1 MNAVLILITVV
12 QLLVALALI
21 LIVLFQSGKSQGL
34 SGAIG
39 GIADSYMS
47 RSKAKSMDAKL
58 ARGTKWVAAV
68 FVVLTLVLIIQ
79 RFNRNLLKD
88 EGYLMFTLPVSVHSL
103 LFSKLLSAL
112 LWCVL
117 GGCVGLLSIAL
128 MTMIAMDASQWGEF
142 WAVIHQL
149 IHNVDLEIAGNLG
162 LIGLLALME
171 GVSFLMTIY
180 LSLSVGQ
187 IPTFNRYRG
196 LMAFITFLAIT
207 VITSWLTGSWLT
219 GIPAFL
225 HAGDVSA
232 FSPQAMVGLYIL
244 YDVVVSA
251 LFYGGTWLI
260 LTKKL
265 NLE

>member
-1 MNAVLILITVV
+1 MLGKLMKYELKATGRVLLPLYGAI
-12 QLLVALALI
+12 LLVSVLGAFSLERMSEFEMGALLFVLVYTGLCVAL
-21 LIVLFQSGKSQGL
+21 
-34 SGAIG
+34 
-39 GIADSYMS
+39 
-47 RSKAKSMDAKL
+47 
-58 ARGTKWVAAV
+58 
-68 FVVLTLVLIIQ
+68 VVLTLVLIIQ

-103 LFSKLLSAL
+103 LFSKLFSAL
-112 LWCVL
+112 LWCAL

-196 LMAFITFLAIT
+196 LMAFITFLVIT
-207 VITSWLTGSWLT
+207 VIMSWLT

>member
-1 MNAVLILITVV
+1 MLGKLMKYELKATGRVLLPLYGAI
-12 QLLVALALI
+12 LLVSVLGAFSLERMSEFEMGALLFVLVYTGLCVAL
-21 LIVLFQSGKSQGL
+21 
-34 SGAIG
+34 
-39 GIADSYMS
+39 
-47 RSKAKSMDAKL
+47 
-58 ARGTKWVAAV
+58 
-68 FVVLTLVLIIQ
+68 VVLTLVLIIQ

-207 VITSWLTGSWLT
+207 VIMSWLT

-244 YDVVVSA
+244 YDAVVSA

>member
-1 MNAVLILITVV
+1 MLGKLMKYELKATGRVLLPLYGAI
-12 QLLVALALI
+12 LLVSVLGAFSLERMSEFEMGALVFVLVYTGLCVAL
-21 LIVLFQSGKSQGL
+21 
-34 SGAIG
+34 
-39 GIADSYMS
+39 
-47 RSKAKSMDAKL
+47 
-58 ARGTKWVAAV
+58 
-68 FVVLTLVLIIQ
+68 VVLTLVLIIQ

-103 LFSKLLSAL
+103 LFSKLFSAL

-207 VITSWLTGSWLT
+207 VIMSWLT

-244 YDVVVSA
+244 YDAVVSA

>member
-1 MNAVLILITVV
+1 MLGKLMKYELKATGRVLLPLYGAI
-12 QLLVALALI
+12 LLVSVLGAFSLERMSEFEMGALLFVLVYTGLCVAL
-21 LIVLFQSGKSQGL
+21 
-34 SGAIG
+34 
-39 GIADSYMS
+39 
-47 RSKAKSMDAKL
+47 
-58 ARGTKWVAAV
+58 
-68 FVVLTLVLIIQ
+68 VVLTLVLIIQ

-103 LFSKLLSAL
+103 LFSKLFSAL

-207 VITSWLTGSWLT
+207 VIMSWLTGSWLT

-232 FSPQAMVGLYIL
+232 FSPQAVVGLYIL

>member
-1 MNAVLILITVV
+1 MLGKLMKYELKATGRVLLPLYGAI
-12 QLLVALALI
+12 LLVSVLGAFSLERMSEFEMGALLFVLVYTGLCVAL
-21 LIVLFQSGKSQGL
+21 
-34 SGAIG
+34 
-39 GIADSYMS
+39 
-47 RSKAKSMDAKL
+47 
-58 ARGTKWVAAV
+58 
-68 FVVLTLVLIIQ
+68 VVLTLVLIIQ

-103 LFSKLLSAL
+103 LFSKLFSAL

-180 LSLSVGQ
+180 LSLSVG
-187 IPTFNRYRG
+187 
-196 LMAFITFLAIT
+196 
-207 VITSWLTGSWLT
+207 
-219 GIPAFL
+219 
-225 HAGDVSA
+225 
-232 FSPQAMVGLYIL
+232 
-244 YDVVVSA
+244 
-251 LFYGGTWLI
+251 
-260 LTKKL
+260 
-265 NLE
+265 

>member
-1 MNAVLILITVV
+1 MLGKLMKYELKATGRVLLPLYGAI
-12 QLLVALALI
+12 LLVSVLGAFSLERMSEFEMGALLFVLVYTGLCVAL
-21 LIVLFQSGKSQGL
+21 
-34 SGAIG
+34 
-39 GIADSYMS
+39 
-47 RSKAKSMDAKL
+47 
-58 ARGTKWVAAV
+58 
-68 FVVLTLVLIIQ
+68 VVLTLVLIIQ

-103 LFSKLLSAL
+103 LFSKLFSAL

-207 VITSWLTGSWLT
+207 VIMSWLT

>member
-1 MNAVLILITVV
+1 MLGKLMKYELKATGRVLLPLYGAI
-12 QLLVALALI
+12 LLVSVLGAFSLERMSEFEMGALLFVLVYTGLCVAL
-21 LIVLFQSGKSQGL
+21 
-34 SGAIG
+34 
-39 GIADSYMS
+39 
-47 RSKAKSMDAKL
+47 
-58 ARGTKWVAAV
+58 
-68 FVVLTLVLIIQ
+68 VVLTLVLIIQ

-207 VITSWLTGSWLT
+207 VIMSWLT

>member
-1 MNAVLILITVV
+1 MLGKLMKYELKATGRVLLPLYGAI
-12 QLLVALALI
+12 LLVSVLGAFSLERMSEFEMGALLFVLVYTGLCVAL
-21 LIVLFQSGKSQGL
+21 
-34 SGAIG
+34 
-39 GIADSYMS
+39 
-47 RSKAKSMDAKL
+47 
-58 ARGTKWVAAV
+58 
-68 FVVLTLVLIIQ
+68 VVLTLVLIIQ

-103 LFSKLLSAL
+103 LFSKLFSAL

-207 VITSWLTGSWLT
+207 VIMSWLTGSWLT

>member
-1 MNAVLILITVV
+1 MLGKLMKYELKATGRVLLPLYGAI
-12 QLLVALALI
+12 LLVSVLGAFSLERMSEFEMGALLFVLVYTGLCVAL
-21 LIVLFQSGKSQGL
+21 
-34 SGAIG
+34 
-39 GIADSYMS
+39 
-47 RSKAKSMDAKL
+47 
-58 ARGTKWVAAV
+58 
-68 FVVLTLVLIIQ
+68 VVLTLVLIIQ

-103 LFSKLLSAL
+103 LFSKLFSAL

-207 VITSWLTGSWLT
+207 VIMSWLT

-244 YDVVVSA
+244 YDAVVSA

>member
-1 MNAVLILITVV
+1 MLGKLMKYELKATGRVLLPLYGAI
-12 QLLVALALI
+12 LLVSVLGAFSLERMSEFEMGALLFVLVYTGLCVAL
-21 LIVLFQSGKSQGL
+21 
-34 SGAIG
+34 
-39 GIADSYMS
+39 
-47 RSKAKSMDAKL
+47 
-58 ARGTKWVAAV
+58 
-68 FVVLTLVLIIQ
+68 VVLTLVLIIQ

-103 LFSKLLSAL
+103 LFSKLFSAL

-207 VITSWLTGSWLT
+207 VIMSWLT

-232 FSPQAMVGLYIL
+232 FSPQTVVGLYIL

>member
-1 MNAVLILITVV
+1 MLGKLMKYELKATGRVLLPLYGAI
-12 QLLVALALI
+12 LLVSVLGAFSLERMSEFEMGALLFVLVYTGLCVAL
-21 LIVLFQSGKSQGL
+21 
-34 SGAIG
+34 
-39 GIADSYMS
+39 
-47 RSKAKSMDAKL
+47 
-58 ARGTKWVAAV
+58 
-68 FVVLTLVLIIQ
+68 VVLTLVLIIQ

-103 LFSKLLSAL
+103 LFSKLFSAL

-207 VITSWLTGSWLT
+207 VIMSWLT

-232 FSPQAMVGLYIL
+232 FSPQAVVGLYIL